1 MGNASSKNI
10 LIVGGS
16 GYLGMGLCRQ
26 LRSRFRVYATYRSHP
41 FRMDRVLTLKMNLGD
56 SDQARKV
63 VSLAKPDII
72 ICAAGKG
79 DLPDQ
84 LSTDDMRTLEAM
96 ETGGT
101 ATLLNVSQ
109 IYQPRFIYL
118 STSRVFDGGRGNYRE
133 TDTIIAHDDVGRAK
147 AAAENIVRGKSVTW
161 NIVRTSE
168 LIGRGNGH
176 RQSMLDAIR
185 WHLPAGRR
193 VELDNSVLHG
203 FSTTISFGAFMERL
217 IEAGPRNRIIHFGG
231 GTKVT
236 AFELGQALAARF
248 GLDPGKISPK
258 GMAGQSKN
266 EMQDLSLNCSAMNDL
281 LKIKPLL
288 LKESLDLIEKH
299 LIAHA

>member
-16 GYLGMGLCRQ
+16 GYLGMGLCKQ

-41 FRMDRVLTLKMNLGD
+41 FRMDGIVTLRMNLGD

-63 VSLAKPDII
+63 VKLARPDII
-72 ICAAGKG
+72 IFAAGKG

-118 STSRVFDGGRGNYRE
+118 STSRVFDGSRGNYKE
-133 TDTIIAHDDVGRAK
+133 SDTIIAHDDVGRAK

-161 NIVRTSE
+161 NIIRTSE

-176 RQSMLDAIR
+176 RQTLLDGLR
-185 WHLPAGRR
+185 WNLPAGRR
-193 VELDNSVLHG
+193 VELDNTVLHG
-203 FSTTISFGAFMERL
+203 YTTTAAFGAFMEKL

-236 AFELGQALAARF
+236 AFELGRALAAHI

-258 GMAGQSKN
+258 GTQGSSRG
-266 EMQDLSLNCSAMNDL
+266 EIQDLSLNCANLHDL

-288 LKESLDLIEKH
+288 LEESLDLIEKN
-299 LIAHA
+299 LISHA